1 MEQAQQQ
8 YHNRTR
14 LDDGMEEYE
23 RITEEWNQ
31 SNEVQERQDRRSRLI
46 NNTDGYRTGNRIH
59 HILAIQMYDH
69 AEWNELF
76 GHENLDPVLREYAQA
91 SIDHAQDETH
101 TLRFAGQMEVS
112 MIMQENYRPG
122 VHVAVF
128 IVHLTPHRRFYD
140 GHMIQ
145 KEFGEGSR
153 IHQTITRLFDTNTR
167 AIVFQATQYNLL
179 EYLANDDEALELLH
193 YCFLDDEF
201 QTLRF
206 SYVAPDPQANE
217 DNDNQGYYYVNPYA
231 NDEHR
236 WHECAEAEEEGR
248 QQPFAPI
255 EEPVVA
261 IPPPHPVN
269 DFAAIYFRNLELI
282 HHENDYDAEGYPVI
296 DNRLDPPIQR
306 NIIQY
311 IYNGNSDGDDG
322 DGDDAEVLHAQG

>member
-1 MEQAQQQ
+1 
-8 YHNRTR
+8 
-14 LDDGMEEYE
+14 
-23 RITEEWNQ
+23 
-31 SNEVQERQDRRSRLI
+31 
-46 NNTDGYRTGNRIH
+46 
-59 HILAIQMYDH
+59 
-69 AEWNELF
+69 
-76 GHENLDPVLREYAQA
+76 
-91 SIDHAQDETH
+91 
-101 TLRFAGQMEVS
+101 
-112 MIMQENYRPG
+112 
-122 VHVAVF
+122 
-128 IVHLTPHRRFYD
+128 
-140 GHMIQ
+140 MIQ

-322 DGDDAEVLHAQG
+322 DGDDDEVLHAQG